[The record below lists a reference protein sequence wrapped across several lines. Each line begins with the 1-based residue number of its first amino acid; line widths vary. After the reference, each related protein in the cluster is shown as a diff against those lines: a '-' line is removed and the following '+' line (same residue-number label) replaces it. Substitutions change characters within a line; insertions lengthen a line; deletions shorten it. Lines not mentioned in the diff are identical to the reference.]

1 MVLVILLFFCY
12 TINSGGNMKKI
23 LYIFLIILL
32 GIFSYIFFTYQQ
44 LKYYEEI
51 LNEVEVIE
59 FNINSYSIFGTH
71 LNMEGCINK
80 KLESP
85 ELILKNK
92 EEVIVLESTF
102 YEEENNTCFYTSE
115 YNDGGIYL
123 DGLNKGNYILLV
135 KDNESTYTLNN
146 NTEYKDLE
154 YYTITKNNIN
164 NKINIKF
171 KEYEGKHYINFVI
184 KESKL
189 PDDVYDI
196 SIDPGHGG
204 KDPGAIGKLNGIEY
218 YESNL
223 TLSTSLLIKEEL
235 EEMGLKV
242 HITRDEDAY
251 LSSYGTVGRA
261 VLPNNNHT
269 KYSFSIHFNSSYG
282 TPTSGGVEVYT
293 PNDVDYTLAT
303 MLADNLSKVVGYSK
317 NSSFRIKNGVYF
329 KYFKQKDID
338 ESRQSLLEEE
348 MLPYDITLG
357 APYMYMIREV
367 GGIHTYAYI
376 DGRNEV
382 YGLNKHYNSNHTA
395 EPYLIELAY
404 INYSEDLAKVLNNP
418 KEFSSAVSNAIKEYL
433 NIS

>member
-1 MVLVILLFFCY
+1 
-12 TINSGGNMKKI
+12 MKKI

-32 GIFSYIFFTYQQ
+32 GGFSYIFFTYQE

-51 LNEVEVIE
+51 LNEVDVLE
-59 FNINSYSIFGTH
+59 FNINNYSIFGTH
-71 LNMEGCINK
+71 LNIEGCINK

-85 ELILKNK
+85 QLILKNK
-92 EEVIVLESTF
+92 DEVIILESTF
-102 YEEENNTCFYTSE
+102 YEEENNTCFYISE
-115 YNDGGIYL
+115 YNNGGIYL
-123 DGLNKGNYILLV
+123 DELDKGNYLLLV
-135 KDNESTYTLNN
+135 RDNDKAYTLNN
-146 NTEYKDLE
+146 NTDYKDLE
-154 YYTITKNNIN
+154 YYTITKNNSN

-171 KEYEGKHYINFVI
+171 KEYQDKHYINFVI

-204 KDPGAIGKLNGIEY
+204 KDPGAIGKLDGVEF

-223 TLSTSLLIKEEL
+223 TLGTALLIKEEL
-235 EEMGLKV
+235 EQIGLKV
-242 HITRDEDAY
+242 HLTRDDDIY
-251 LSSYGTVGRA
+251 LSSYGSGGRA
-261 VLPNNNHT
+261 VLANDNHA

-282 TPTSGGVEVYT
+282 TLTSGGVEVYT
-293 PNDVDYTLAT
+293 PNNVDYTLST
-303 MLADNLSKVVGYSK
+303 MLADNLSKIVGYSK
-317 NSSFRIKNGVYF
+317 NSSFRVKNGVYF

-338 ESRQSLLEEE
+338 DSEEYMLENE
-348 MLPYDITLG
+348 MEPYDITLG

-376 DGRNEV
+376 DGRNEY

-395 EPYLIELAY
+395 EPYLLELAY
-404 INYSEDLAKVLNNP
+404 INYSEDLRKVLNSP
-418 KEFSSAVSNAIKEYL
+418 EKFSNAISGTVKEYL

>member
-1 MVLVILLFFCY
+1 
-12 TINSGGNMKKI
+12 MKKI
-23 LYIFLIILL
+23 LYIFLIIIL
-32 GIFSYIFFTYQQ
+32 GLFSYIFFTYQQ

-51 LNEVEVIE
+51 LNEVESIE
-59 FNINSYSIFGTH
+59 FNINNYSIFGTH
-71 LNMEGCINK
+71 LNIEGCINK

-102 YEEENNTCFYTSE
+102 YEEEGNTCFYISE

-123 DGLNKGNYILLV
+123 DGLTKGNYILLV
-135 KDNESTYTLNN
+135 RDNELIYTLNN
-146 NTEYKDLE
+146 NTQYKDLE
-154 YYTITKNNIN
+154 YYTITRNNTN

-171 KEYEGKHYINFVI
+171 KEFENKHYINFII

-204 KDPGAIGKLNGIEY
+204 KDPGAIGKLDGIEF

-223 TLSTSLLIKEEL
+223 TLGTSLLIKEEL
-235 EEMGLKV
+235 EKIGLKV
-242 HITRDEDAY
+242 QLTRDDDVY
-251 LSSYGTVGRA
+251 LSSYETAGRA
-261 VLPNNNHT
+261 VLPNDKHA

-282 TPTSGGVEVYT
+282 IPNSGGVEVYI

-303 MLADNLSKVVGYSK
+303 MLADNLSKIVGYSR
-317 NSSFRIKNGVYF
+317 NSSFKVKNGVYY
-329 KYFKQKDID
+329 KYFKQADID
-338 ESRQSLLEEE
+338 ESKESLIEEE
-348 MLPYDITLG
+348 LIPYDITLG
-357 APYMYMIREV
+357 CPYMYMIREV
-367 GGIHTYAYI
+367 GGIHTHAYI
-376 DGRNEV
+376 DGRNEI

-395 EPYLIELAY
+395 EPYLLELAY
-404 INYSEDLAKVLNNP
+404 INYSEDLRKVLNSP
-418 KEFSSAVSNAIKEYL
+418 EEFSSAVSTAIKEYL